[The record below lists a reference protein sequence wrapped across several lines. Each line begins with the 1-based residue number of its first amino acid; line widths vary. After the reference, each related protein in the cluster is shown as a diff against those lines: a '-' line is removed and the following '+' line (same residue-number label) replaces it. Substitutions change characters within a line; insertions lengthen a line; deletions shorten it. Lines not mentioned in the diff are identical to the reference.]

1 MVPDKIAH
9 YEIISQIAA
18 GGMATIFKARDPAKN
33 GRLVAIKVMATGLTQ
48 QPEYVAR
55 FRQEMELITSL
66 EGPSI
71 VPVYDYGEDHGRLY
85 IVMRYLPDGS
95 LKDRLDSGPL
105 PPNEVSGYLNDLAQ
119 ALDAVHQKKVIH
131 RDIKPANILLHNGVA
146 HLSDFGIAKL
156 ADETVTETNV
166 GTYPYMAPEQW
177 QNKPITAQTDIY
189 QLGIMLFEL
198 LTGKRPFIAQN
209 NTLEAYL
216 NLHLHTRLPDLHTI
230 HPGLPRDLNKVLQK
244 AAAKEPAA
252 RYQTVGELAAAFAT
266 ALVQPRPIP
275 RRNLVAG
282 AASFLVFIALTAAWW
297 QWSPNQDGQTSP
309 TPSSTTEG
317 APAIVQEQNP
327 EPNTTVSPTSTP
339 TADSPTTAPAVVPGT
354 ASATAI
360 QQPTVTQTATA
371 TPTASATPSPTVDPR
386 TPPASPSAGTVWTRP
401 QDGMNMVYV
410 PGGRVTL
417 GSTEA
422 EIDAALAMCETA
434 RGIGGCNRAQF
445 SVEGPPQAVN
455 LDSFWLDQTEVS
467 QSQYAQCVR
476 AGSCRPH
483 QGGGEESSINNPA
496 FASYPVTHVTWSNA
510 RDYCAWAGGELPTAA
525 QWEYAARGSERRI
538 FPWGNRFVAENANFC
553 DANCQYGWREAGYD
567 DGHASLAPVDSYL
580 NGASWAGALNLA
592 GNVWEWTDSAG
603 SSDSVM
609 QLRGGSWSANHW
621 LLRAA
626 AQDAAPLSTANANI
640 GFRCLLPAPP

>member
-1 MVPDKIAH
+1 
-9 YEIISQIAA
+9 
-18 GGMATIFKARDPAKN
+18 MATIYKAHDPSKN

-55 FRQEMELITSL
+55 FRQEMELITRL

-95 LKDRLDSGPL
+95 LKDRLNAGPL
-105 PPNEVSGYLNDLAQ
+105 LPEEVSGYLNDLAL

-131 RDIKPANILLHNGVA
+131 RDIKPANILLHNSVA

-156 ADETVTETNV
+156 VDETVTETNI

-198 LTGKRPFIAQN
+198 LTGKRPFISEN

-216 NLHLHTRLPDLHTI
+216 NLHLHTPIPDLHII
-230 HPGLPRDLNKVLQK
+230 HPGLPPALSKVLQK
-244 AAAKEPAA
+244 AAAKEPSA
-252 RYQTVGELAAAFAT
+252 RYQTVGELAAAFAA
-266 ALVQPRPIP
+266 ALAQPPAAT

-282 AASFLVFIALTAAWW
+282 AASFILIIALAAVWW
-297 QWSPNQDGQTSP
+297 QWPLGQDGQTSP
-309 TPSSTTEG
+309 TPISTTDG

-327 EPNTTVSPTSTP
+327 EPTTAVPPTTTP
-339 TADSPTTAPAVVPGT
+339 TTGATATVPTTAALAAT
-354 ASATAI
+354 ASATAT
-360 QQPTVTQTATA
+360 QQPTA
-371 TPTASATPSPTVDPR
+371 TPTATAIPSPTVDLR
-386 TPPASPSAGTVWTRP
+386 TPPASPSAGSIWTRP
-401 QDGMNMVYV
+401 KDGMSMVYV
-410 PGGRVTL
+410 PGGRASL

-422 EIDAALAMCETA
+422 EIDDALVMCETA
-434 RGIGGCNRAQF
+434 RGIGGCDRAQF
-445 SVEGPPQAVN
+445 AVEGPPQAIY
-455 LDSFWLDQTEVS
+455 LDPFWLDQTEIS
-467 QSQYAQCVR
+467 SSQYAQCVN
-476 AGSCRPH
+476 AGSCRPP
-483 QGGGEESSINNPA
+483 QGSGQGVAPA
-496 FASYPVTHVTWSNA
+496 DPSYASYSVTYVTWTDA
-510 RDYCAWAGGELPTAA
+510 RDYCVWAGGELPTAA
-525 QWEYAARGSERRI
+525 QWEYAARGSDRRI

-553 DANCQYGWREAGYD
+553 DVDCQYGWREAGYD
-567 DGHASLAPVDSYL
+567 DGHAALAPVDSYP
-580 NGASWAGALNLA
+580 NGASWVGALQMA

-603 SSDSVM
+603 SSDSVA

-626 AQDAAPLSTANANI
+626 AQDEAPRSTANANI
-640 GFRCLLPAPP
+640 GFRCLMPAPP